1 MLAGAGEESQCSYPS
16 YPMANAVSWRVKRS
30 TQVQSQHK
38 CYQSNQ
44 MFPQEEL
51 RVCSSQE
58 PMELT
63 VPRGE
68 LTTLLLQ
75 NGFSIKLLSKFL
87 SLYPYI
93 IATPRPHWRNFFVQ
107 STLANRKILSWS
119 KRGEWVSTECLVT
132 CIPWPIGSGH
142 WGLVGNVY
150 QQTHISTA
158 SLQRE
163 DRTQRF

>member
-1 MLAGAGEESQCSYPS
+1 
-16 YPMANAVSWRVKRS
+16 
-30 TQVQSQHK
+30 
-38 CYQSNQ
+38 
-44 MFPQEEL
+44 
-51 RVCSSQE
+51 
-58 PMELT
+58 MELT

-75 NGFSIKLLSKFL
+75 NRFSIKLLSKFL

-107 STLANRKILSWS
+107 STLVNRKILSWS
-119 KRGEWVSTECLVT
+119 KRGEWVSTECLVI

-142 WGLVGNVY
+142 WGLVDNVY

-158 SLQRE
+158 SLQGKTESNDFRIRVRE
-163 DRTQRF
+163 CWCRMVSSGHPRTTALTEILDIPELTETEAACTRCVQSQDRE